1 MGQTIM
7 KRIFLLIFW
16 VNLAA
21 ASHQVVNVY
30 NWTGYM
36 PSKVLKEFKSKTG
49 IEVNFS
55 TFASNDE
62 LFAKLAAKG
71 GDSGYDII
79 VPSADFVSRMSKLGM
94 LKTIDYKKIHG
105 KENLNPSLLNKPFD
119 PHNAHSLPYLWG
131 ITGVMINRQYY
142 PTLKIR
148 RWHDLWNKNLNN
160 QVLMLDEMKE
170 PFEIALRVL
179 GHPANS
185 QNPSE
190 IKAAYKKLIEL
201 MPNIKLFNITAPQ
214 SIFANGDIGIGVV
227 YNGDAF
233 VAMQD
238 NPNLD
243 FIFPED
249 GAFIWI
255 DNIAIPKNAPHLNN
269 AYAFINFILQP
280 KIAKEIAEFS
290 GYSSPNLKAIQRL
303 PKNIQDNRV
312 LYPSKQVIS
321 KATFERDLG
330 DANTLYEHYWFLL
343 KLGAH

>member
-1 MGQTIM
+1 
-7 KRIFLLIFW
+7 
-16 VNLAA
+16 
-21 ASHQVVNVY
+21 
-30 NWTGYM
+30 
-36 PSKVLKEFKSKTG
+36 
-49 IEVNFS
+49 
-55 TFASNDE
+55 
-62 LFAKLAAKG
+62 
-71 GDSGYDII
+71 
-79 VPSADFVSRMSKLGM
+79 
-94 LKTIDYKKIHG
+94 
-105 KENLNPSLLNKPFD
+105 
-119 PHNAHSLPYLWG
+119 
-131 ITGVMINRQYY
+131 
-142 PTLKIR
+142 
-148 RWHDLWNKNLNN
+148 
-160 QVLMLDEMKE
+160 MLDEMKE

-280 KIAKEIAEFS
+280 EIAKEIAGFS

-303 PKNIQDNRV
+303 PKNIQENRV
-312 LYPSKQVIS
+312 LYPSKHVIN

-330 DANTLYEHYWFLL
+330 GANTLYEHYWFLL